1 MSEKVTALLEQAK
14 ALSDEERSAFGVEF
28 MSAQNALWVANFSKA
43 LQDKWGVQAGPAMMG
58 MAAGGAAPAAAAEK
72 AEEKTT
78 FDVVLKEAGA
88 NKIQVIKA
96 VREHTS
102 LGLKEAKDLVEAA
115 PKAVKVGV
123 TKDEAEKV
131 KKALEAAGGKVE
143 IK

>member
-1 MSEKVTALLEQAK
+1 MSEKVTAVLEQVK
-14 ALSDEERSAFGVEF
+14 QLSDEERTAFGVDF
-28 MSAQNALWVANFSKA
+28 ISGQSVLWLANFSKT
-43 LQDKWGVQAGPAMMG
+43 LQDKLGVQAAMPM
-58 MAAGGAAPAAAAEK
+58 MAGPAAAAAPAEK

-78 FDVVLKEAGA
+78 FDVVIKEAGA

-96 VREHTS
+96 VREQTT

-115 PKAVKVGV
+115 PKAVKSGV

-131 KKALEAAGGKVE
+131 KKALEAAGAKVE

>member
-1 MSEKVTALLEQAK
+1 MSEKVTAVLEQVK
-14 ALSDEERSAFGVEF
+14 QLSDEDRTAFGVDF
-28 MSAQNALWVANFSKA
+28 ISGQSVLWLANFSKT
-43 LQDKWGVQAGPAMMG
+43 LQDKLGVQAAMPM
-58 MAAGGAAPAAAAEK
+58 MAGPAAAVAPAEK

-96 VREHTS
+96 VREQTT

-115 PKAVKVGV
+115 PKAVKSGV

-131 KKALEAAGGKVE
+131 KKSLEAAGAKVE

>member
-14 ALSDEERSAFGVEF
+14 QLSDEERTTFGVDF
-28 MSAQNALWVANFSKA
+28 ISGQSVLWLANFSKT
-43 LQDKWGVQAGPAMMG
+43 LQDKLGVQAAMP
-58 MAAGGAAPAAAAEK
+58 MAAMPMAGGAAPAEK

-78 FDVVLKEAGA
+78 FDVILKEAGA

-96 VREHTS
+96 VREQTT

-115 PKAVKVGV
+115 PKPVKTGV

-131 KKALEAAGGKVE
+131 KKALEASGAKVE